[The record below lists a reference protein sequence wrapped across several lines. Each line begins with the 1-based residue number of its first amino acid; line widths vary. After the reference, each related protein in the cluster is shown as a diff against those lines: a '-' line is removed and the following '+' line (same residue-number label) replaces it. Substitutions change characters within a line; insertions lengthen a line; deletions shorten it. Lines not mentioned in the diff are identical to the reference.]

1 MFAQQLQDELPSLV
15 TIPFS
20 EPLPEA
26 KVKAILSSPPFI
38 PIPQALNMRTLSSL
52 ALKAP
57 NLILRSGTLSHI
69 PASCLSNL
77 RTTYNITTIYDMR
90 SRSERERN
98 ASPDIEGIETVW
110 IPNARDL
117 AGLEA
122 PSGGEE
128 AAKKT
133 KDVLLNLTPSDF
145 IEKNGKVAFIKMY
158 GNILELHKEV
168 FKAVFRRL
176 MDLDAKGGI
185 LFHCSAGKDR
195 TGVLAALILALVGA
209 PREEIAEDY
218 VLTRVGVD
226 LFRAHLIE
234 VLLKMIGKTEEDGT
248 KEPGVEE
255 MCGVK
260 RQTILDFL
268 DWMDEKWGDTG
279 KASAGAMYPGVD
291 GYLVKELDFTAEEV
305 NKIRSN
311 LGVAKS

>member
-1 MFAQQLQDELPSLV
+1 
-15 TIPFS
+15 
-20 EPLPEA
+20 
-26 KVKAILSSPPFI
+26 
-38 PIPQALNMRTLSSL
+38 
-52 ALKAP
+52 
-57 NLILRSGTLSHI
+57 
-69 PASCLSNL
+69 
-77 RTTYNITTIYDMR
+77 
-90 SRSERERN
+90 
-98 ASPDIEGIETVW
+98 VW

-117 AGLEA
+117 AGLGV
-122 PSGGEE
+122 PSGDEE
-128 AAKKT
+128 GAKKT
-133 KDVLLNLTPSDF
+133 KDDMLNLRPSDF

-158 GNILELHKEV
+158 GNILELHKDV

-176 MDLDAKGGI
+176 MDPDAEGGI

-209 PREEIAEDY
+209 SREEIAEDY

-234 VLLKMIGKTEEDGT
+234 VLLKMIGKTGEDGL

-279 KASAGAMYPGVD
+279 KTSAGAMYPGVD
-291 GYLVKELDFTAEEV
+291 GYLVKELDFTVEEV
-305 NKIRSN
+305 NEIRSN